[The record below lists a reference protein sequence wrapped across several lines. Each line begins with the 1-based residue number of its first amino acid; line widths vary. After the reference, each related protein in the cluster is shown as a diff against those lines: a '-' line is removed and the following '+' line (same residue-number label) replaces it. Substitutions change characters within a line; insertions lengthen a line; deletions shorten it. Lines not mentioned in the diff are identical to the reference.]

1 MQDTCHNTNDNQHKY
16 RDSPNLYDEAAAEE
30 TGPAKSLVMVVAAVG
45 LTPMQ
50 TYTPLN
56 KPEQSDLTAGFHL

>member
-1 MQDTCHNTNDNQHKY
+1 MQHNFNKNNDDRHEY
-16 RDSPNLYDEAAAEE
+16 RNSPNLYDEAAADE